1 MDEVRLESLR
11 KRLEKDR
18 EETRRSLLR
27 VQAEG
32 RGLSQDCPTDSGEV
46 SVTTFSREFLFQQ
59 STQRRQLLRKI
70 DAALE
75 RIRNRTFG
83 ECAECGEG
91 IDVKRLEA
99 MPFTAYCR
107 ECQEDLERQSSGER
121 KWA

>member
-1 MDEVRLESLR
+1 MLEVFR

-18 EETRRSLLR
+18 GETRRSLAR
-27 VQAEG
+27 VQQEG
-32 RGLSQDCPTDSGEV
+32 RGLGPDSASDSGDV

-83 ECAECGEG
+83 ECAECGEE
-91 IDVKRLEA
+91 IDFKRLEA

-107 ECQEDLERQSSGER
+107 ECQENLERHSSGER
-121 KWA
+121 KPA

>member
-1 MDEVRLESLR
+1 MLEVFR
-11 KRLEKDR
+11 KRLEEDR
-18 EETRRSLLR
+18 EETRRSLAR
-27 VQAEG
+27 VQQEG
-32 RGLSQDCPTDSGEV
+32 RGLGQDCPTDSGEV

-75 RIRNRTFG
+75 RIGNRTFG
-83 ECAECGEG
+83 VCAECGEE

-107 ECQEDLERQSSGER
+107 ECQENLERQSSGER
-121 KWA
+121 KSA